1 MSTSSHSSAP
11 DELGQSFDLSSDPD
25 GDVITNPLELKPL
38 TDEREK
44 SDIHT
49 IPTIRPGEEA
59 NDTEIE
65 DVKGSKMD
73 RESQHN
79 IDEELE
85 RIRDLALQAAIP
97 KFTPSVLAAAHI
109 GHKIDDDHYA
119 GIEHALLS
127 DPDGETIVDIEIA
140 QPKSQ

>member
-1 MSTSSHSSAP
+1 MSTSSPSPASN
-11 DELGQSFDLSSDPD
+11 EGQIFDLSDPD

-38 TDEREK
+38 TEEREK

-49 IPTIRPGEEA
+49 IPTIKPGEEA
-59 NDTEIE
+59 NDTEID

-79 IDEELE
+79 IDEEVKK
-85 RIRDLALQAAIP
+85 IKDLALQAAIP

-109 GHKIDDDHYA
+109 GHNINDDHYN
-119 GIEHALLS
+119 GIEHALID
-127 DPDGETIVDIEIA
+127 DPDGDTVIDVEIS
-140 QPKSQ
+140 KK